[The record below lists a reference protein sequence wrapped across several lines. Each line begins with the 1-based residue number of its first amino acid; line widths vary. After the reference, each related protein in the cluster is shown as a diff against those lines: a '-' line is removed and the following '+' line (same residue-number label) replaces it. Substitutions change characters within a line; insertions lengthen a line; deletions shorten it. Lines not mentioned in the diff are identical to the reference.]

1 LTEQAFLVGV
11 DLVEIERIERA
22 CRRWGER
29 FKAKVFTPE
38 ELRLCNGQISCLAA
52 RFAAKEAVAKALGTG
67 VGPISWREVEILGDD
82 SGKPYLRLHGKA
94 LAKAQELGIKGWSIS
109 LAHSRA
115 MAIAFAVGWV
125 G

>member
-1 LTEQAFLVGV
+1 LTEQVLLVGV
-11 DLVEIERIERA
+11 DLVEIERVKRA

-29 FKAKVFTPE
+29 FKTKVFTPE
-38 ELRLCNGQISCLAA
+38 ELRLCGGRISCLAA

-67 VGPISWREVEILGDD
+67 IGPISWREMEILGDD
-82 SGKPYLRLHGKA
+82 SGKPFLKLHGKA
-94 LAKAQELGIKGWSIS
+94 LAKAQELGVKGWTLS

-115 MAIAFAVGWV
+115 LAIAFVVGWM